1 MTDLNIR
8 DPMPFSPEDLERRF
22 FATQKAWQKLT
33 ERCNLRLGQL

>member
-8 DPMPFSPEDLERRF
+8 DTMPFSPENMERRF

-33 ERCNLRLGQL
+33 KRSDLRFGQL